1 MPDDIPQHSSPLQA
15 GTDRV
20 PPPPPRWSAV
30 QAAREAGVSRST
42 IHDALKSGR
51 IEATKDEHGAWQIT
65 PQALISAGYSP
76 GRPTKV
82 HERPTVEDR
91 DDADDLSRLR
101 VELAEARADA
111 RVAGVERDAERRL
124 REAVERER
132 DLYRRMLEAPRET
145 APSAPQTAAQPVP
158 DPMPTP
164 APAGPPQANVGRFRR
179 AWNVLRY

>member
-1 MPDDIPQHSSPLQA
+1 MPDDTPQHSSPLQA
-15 GTDRV
+15 VPDRV
-20 PPPPPRWSAV
+20 TPPPPRWSAV

-65 PQALISAGYSP
+65 PQALIAAGYSP
-76 GRPTKV
+76 GKPTKV
-82 HERPTVEDR
+82 HERPAVEDR
-91 DDADDLSRLR
+91 DAVDDLSLLR

-132 DLYRRMLEAPRET
+132 DLYRRMIEAPQQ
-145 APSAPQTAAQPVP
+145 SAPVSPQPPVQP
-158 DPMPTP
+158 S
-164 APAGPPQANVGRFRR
+164 PAGPSQANVGRFRR